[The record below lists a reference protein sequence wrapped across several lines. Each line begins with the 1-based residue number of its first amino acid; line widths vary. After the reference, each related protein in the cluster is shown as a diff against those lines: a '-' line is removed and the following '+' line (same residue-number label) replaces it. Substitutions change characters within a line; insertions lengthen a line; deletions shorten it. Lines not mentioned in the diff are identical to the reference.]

1 LGRDSGSPPPYIWAM
16 LSPDDAL
23 TRLDVALAAA
33 RAAGADAA
41 DALYVGDGATS
52 ISVRLGKL
60 EDIGRAEGEEIGVR
74 VFVGQ
79 RSASVSSSDLTPSAL
94 REAAERAVAMARLA
108 PEDPYAGLAPED
120 RLARGPFAELDVDD
134 PTEISAAALK
144 LRALECEDAARAIEG
159 ITNSE
164 GAGAA
169 AGTVVMALA
178 TSTGFRGGKKST
190 SHSLSASVVAG
201 TGGDMQRDYAWHA
214 ARYLADVES
223 AAAIGTRAGQ
233 RAISR
238 LHPIKLAS
246 GPMPILFDPRVS
258 STLLGHLVGAI
269 TGSAIARGTS
279 FLKDKLGQAILPA
292 GLSIIDD
299 PLRRRGLRSRAFDGE
314 GLAAQRTAIIEQG
327 VLTGWLMDVASA
339 KQLGLAPTGHASR
352 GASGPPGAG
361 TTNLHLEGGT
371 ATPAEL
377 MADIKQ
383 GILVTELIGMGV
395 NGLTGDYSR
404 GASGYLIENG
414 EITRPVAEITIA
426 GNLLDMFAKMIAGND
441 LEFRHASN
449 APTLRIDG
457 MMVAGS

>member
-1 LGRDSGSPPPYIWAM
+1 M

-23 TRLDVALAAA
+23 TRLDAALVAA

-178 TSTGFRGGKKST
+178 ISTGFRGGKKST

-201 TGGDMQRDYAWHA
+201 TGSDMQRDYAWHA

-279 FLKDKLGQAILPA
+279 FLKDKLGQMILPA
-292 GLSIIDD
+292 GLSVIDD

-352 GASGPPGAG
+352 GTSGPPGAG

>member
-1 LGRDSGSPPPYIWAM
+1 M

-23 TRLDVALAAA
+23 ARLDAALAAA

-52 ISVRLGKL
+52 VSVRLGQI
-60 EDIGRAEGEEIGVR
+60 EDIGRAEGEEVGIR

-79 RSASVSSSDLTPSAL
+79 RSASVSSSDLTPVAL

-108 PEDPYAGLAPED
+108 PEDPFAGLAPED
-120 RLARGPFAELDVDD
+120 RLAKGPLPELDVDD
-134 PTEISAAALK
+134 PTDISAAQLK
-144 LRALECEDAARAIEG
+144 ERALACEDAARAISG

-164 GAGAA
+164 GAGAS

-178 TSTGFRGGKKST
+178 TSTGFRGGKRST
-190 SHSLSASVVAG
+190 SHGLSASVVAG
-201 TGGDMQRDYAWHA
+201 TGSDMQRDYAWHS
-214 ARYLADVES
+214 ARHLADVES
-223 AAAIGTRAGQ
+223 AAEIGMRAGR
-233 RAISR
+233 RAVER
-238 LHPIKLAS
+238 LHPLKLAS
-246 GPMPILFDPRVS
+246 AQMPVLFDPRVAS
-258 STLLGHLVGAI
+258 SLLGHLVGAI

-279 FLKDKLGQAILPA
+279 FLKDRLGQQILPA

-299 PLRRRGLRSRAFDGE
+299 PLRPRGLRSRAFDGE
-314 GLAAQRTAIIEQG
+314 GLPATRTAIIADG
-327 VLTGWLMDVASA
+327 VLTSWLMDVASA
-339 KQLGLAPTGHASR
+339 RQLGLAATGHASR
-352 GASGPPGAG
+352 GTSGPPGAG

-371 ATPAEL
+371 ASPAAL
-377 MADIKQ
+377 MADIRQ
-383 GILVTELIGMGV
+383 GVLVTELIGMGV

-414 EITRPVAEITIA
+414 QITRPVAEITIA
-426 GNLLDMFAKMIAGND
+426 GNLIDMYARMIAGND
-441 LEFRHASN
+441 LAFRHASN

>member
-1 LGRDSGSPPPYIWAM
+1 M

-23 TRLDVALAAA
+23 TRLDAALAAA

-60 EDIGRAEGEEIGVR
+60 EDIGRAEGEEIGIR

-201 TGGDMQRDYAWHA
+201 TGSNMQRDYAWHA

-223 AAAIGTRAGQ
+223 AVAIGTRAGQ

-279 FLKDKLGQAILPA
+279 FLKDKLGQMILPA
-292 GLSIIDD
+292 GLSVIDD

-352 GASGPPGAG
+352 GTSGPPGAG

>member
-1 LGRDSGSPPPYIWAM
+1 MGRDSGSPPPYIWAM

-23 TRLDVALAAA
+23 TRLDAALAAA

-279 FLKDKLGQAILPA
+279 FLKDKLGQMILPA
-292 GLSIIDD
+292 GLSVIDD

-352 GASGPPGAG
+352 GTSGPPGAG

-449 APTLRIDG
+449 VPTLRIDG

>member
-1 LGRDSGSPPPYIWAM
+1 M

-23 TRLDVALAAA
+23 TRLDAALAAA

-60 EDIGRAEGEEIGVR
+60 EDIGRAEGEEIGIR

-201 TGGDMQRDYAWHA
+201 TGSDMQRDYAWHA

-279 FLKDKLGQAILPA
+279 FLKDKLGQMILPA
-292 GLSIIDD
+292 GLSVIDD

-352 GASGPPGAG
+352 GTSGPPGAG

>member
-1 LGRDSGSPPPYIWAM
+1 M
-16 LSPDDAL
+16 LTPADAL
-23 TRLDVALAAA
+23 TRLDAALAAA

-52 ISVRLGKL
+52 ISVRLGTL
-60 EDIGRAEGEEIGVR
+60 EDIGRAEGEEIGIR

-79 RSASVSSSDLTPSAL
+79 RSASVSSSDLTSAAL
-94 REAAERAVAMARLA
+94 REAAQRAVAMARLA

-120 RLARGPFAELDVDD
+120 RLARGPLAELDVDD
-134 PTEISAAALK
+134 PTQISAATLK
-144 LRALECEDAARAIEG
+144 ERALACEDAARAVAG
-159 ITNSE
+159 VTNSE
-164 GAGAA
+164 GGGAS

-178 TSTGFRGGKKST
+178 TSTGFRGGKRST
-190 SHSLSASVVAG
+190 SHGLSASVVAG
-201 TGGDMQRDYAWHA
+201 TGSDMQRDYAWHS
-214 ARYLADVES
+214 ARYLADIE
-223 AAAIGTRAGQ
+223 APEDIGARAGR
-233 RAISR
+233 RAVQR
-238 LHPIKLAS
+238 LHPIKLPS
-246 GPMPILFDPRVS
+246 GQMPILFYPRVS
-258 STLLGHLVGAI
+258 ASLIGHLVGAI

-279 FLKDKLGQAILPA
+279 FLKDKLGEAILSA

-314 GLAAQRTAIIEQG
+314 GLPAARTAIIENG
-327 VLTGWLMDVASA
+327 VLNGWLMDAASA
-339 KQLGLAPTGHASR
+339 RQLGLAPTGHASR
-352 GASGPPGAG
+352 GTSGPPGAG

-371 ATPAEL
+371 VSPAEL

-383 GILVTELIGMGV
+383 GVLVTELIGMGV

-414 EITRPVAEITIA
+414 VITRPVAEITIA
-426 GNLLDMFAKMIAGND
+426 GNLIDMYARMIAAND
-441 LEFRHASN
+441 LTFRHASN